1 MLESLQQPKRVV
13 SNSPQGSPQMS
24 IPDYFQTTSG
34 YKTLSV
40 GHKSNTYKIVNEP
53 VYDCYIIAGVEDNEL
68 VSKLIM
74 TNLQV
79 TRGIAFDPNTNKI
92 SSQFPDNVQMFN
104 KQISFKNDTLHENL
118 HNFNDAGDIFLKM
131 NIYGGEYLWVLSLPY
146 EKLQNF
152 KQMVIVF
159 HDINNNPT
167 QQRAMN
173 KIKCFQKLHATHDIV
188 HIEPAGENITVT
200 YFRKDSCVDT
210 EIASSDI
217 VSEAMSSESNTD
229 EPVNN
234 GGEQEAPQ
242 SNAQYTPDGLLGMIE
257 QTTMTASKQIEQFIV
272 DDADKNVVN
281 EITARMTK
289 EITQL
294 IRVFAST
301 EEVVEGDAI
310 QLNVDHNNNEQE
322 SNPAH
327 EETAAVEV
335 VESRS
340 VVEEAHEETAAVEVV
355 ESRSVVEEA
364 SEEANQMIAETT
376 ESTPQLEDKP
386 KGKNAKKN
394 ARRSGKKKVKIYE
407 FN

>member
-1 MLESLQQPKRVV
+1 MLESRQQPKRVV

-34 YKTLSV
+34 YKTISV
-40 GHKSNTYKIVNEP
+40 GHKSNTYTIVNEP
-53 VYDCYIIAGVEDNEL
+53 VYDYYIIAGVEDNEL

-79 TRGIAFDPNTNKI
+79 TQGVVFEPNTNKI
-92 SSQFPDNVQMFN
+92 SSQFPDNVQVIN
-104 KQISFKNDTLHENL
+104 KQISFLTDSIHENL
-118 HNFNDAGDIFLKM
+118 HNFNDASDIFLKM

-146 EKLQNF
+146 ETLQNF

-173 KIKCFQKLHATHDIV
+173 KIKCFQKLHMTHDIV
-188 HIEPAGENITVT
+188 HIDPVGENITVT
-200 YFRKDSCVDT
+200 YFRKDSFGET
-210 EIASSDI
+210 AIASSDI
-217 VSEAMSSESNTD
+217 VSEVLSSESTTD
-229 EPVNN
+229 VPATN
-234 GGEQEAPQ
+234 GSEQETPHF
-242 SNAQYTPDGLLGMIE
+242 NAQYTQDDLLEMIE
-257 QTTMTASKQIEQFIV
+257 QTTMAASNQIEQFIV
-272 DDADKNVVN
+272 DDSHKNVVN

-289 EITQL
+289 EITQMVR
-294 IRVFAST
+294 IFAST

-310 QLNVDHNNNEQE
+310 QLSADHNNNEQE

-327 EETAAVEV
+327 EETV
-335 VESRS
+335 
-340 VVEEAHEETAAVEVV
+340 AVEVV

-376 ESTPQLEDKP
+376 ESTPQLEEKP
-386 KGKNAKKN
+386 KGKNAKKKRQAVRQKN
-394 ARRSGKKKVKIYE
+394 SEDR
-407 FN
+407 